1 MNKYKTIHKIDP
13 HMSRNYIY
21 VHSTNYAM
29 SLVINCYFFH
39 SLTRLCIKIW
49 ERANA
54 ILTWIQVGQSLEH
67 DIVVPA
73 AIKELL

>member
-1 MNKYKTIHKIDP
+1 
-13 HMSRNYIY
+13 
-21 VHSTNYAM
+21 M

-39 SLTRLCIKIW
+39 PLTRLSIKIW

>member
-1 MNKYKTIHKIDP
+1 
-13 HMSRNYIY
+13 
-21 VHSTNYAM
+21 M

-39 SLTRLCIKIW
+39 SLTRLSIKIW

-67 DIVVPA
+67 DIVVPT